1 MNKYTMFDYIAWRK
15 DIDFTALEFN
25 EIDNLV
31 LSNLNYIRFRDIIP
45 SDKNYIT
52 IHDAIERFLKK
63 DITMLDIRDKKDVEF
78 LILIKD
84 TKRYGQL
91 KMLYHQEIY
100 ENESETQFGAWLIE
114 LKRNLYFL
122 SYRGTD
128 NFIAGWKEDLNL
140 TFETVKAQKLA
151 LAYLEE
157 VAKKFTFGKFICA
170 GHSKGGN
177 LVMYA
182 CAHASEKAYK
192 KIIRIYN
199 NDGPGFD
206 FKHIDIEPYLKINE
220 KLISFTPQFSF
231 IGQMMTQPKEMIVI
245 ESNGILVLQH
255 DMYTWLMNPDK
266 LIRSEDIDANA
277 LKCKRVLTKWLDAL
291 NLEERRK
298 FINGI
303 YEIILMA
310 DANDIFGIIPG
321 LMKNRKAIQNKLKA
335 MDEITRNAIE
345 SSFSELSDSLKAS
358 ISLSITNFGNSIHN
372 KIFNNDKK

>member
-15 DIDFTALEFN
+15 DINFNALEFN

-31 LSNLNYIRFRDIIP
+31 LTNLSYIRFRDIVP
-45 SDKNYIT
+45 NNKSSIT
-52 IHDAIERFLKK
+52 IHDAIEAFLKK

-84 TKRYGQL
+84 TKRYGNL

-100 ENESETQFGAWLIE
+100 EDESETQFGAWLIE
-114 LKRNLYFL
+114 IKRNLYFL

-157 VAKKFTFGKFICA
+157 VTKKFTFAKFICA

-182 CAHASEKAYK
+182 CAHASKQAYK
-192 KIIRIYN
+192 KVIKIYN

-206 FKHIDIEPYLKINE
+206 FKHIDIEPYLAINN
-220 KLISFTPQFSF
+220 KLVSFTPEFSF
-231 IGQMMTQPKEMIVI
+231 VGQMMTQPKDMTII
-245 ESNGILVLQH
+245 QSNAVLVLQH
-255 DMYTWLMNPDK
+255 DMYTWLMEPDK
-266 LIRSEDIDANA
+266 LIRSENIDVNA

-291 NLEERRK
+291 NLDERRK
-298 FINGI
+298 FVNGI
-303 YEIILMA
+303 YEIIQMA
-310 DANDIFGIIPG
+310 DAKDIFGILPG
-321 LMKNRKAIQNKLKA
+321 LVKNRKAIQNKLTS
-335 MDEITRNAIE
+335 MDVVTRNAIE
-345 SSFSELSDSLKAS
+345 SSFNEFFESLRAS
-358 ISLSITNFGNSIHN
+358 ISISLETLGTSIHN